1 MPIERAK
8 QAQEYERIVER
19 ARRAELLKF
28 SQDGIAVIEL
38 PPESRADTPPP
49 SPAPAAGDVPHP
61 AA

>member
-1 MPIERAK
+1 MPIDRAK

-38 PPESRADTPPP
+38 PPESRADTPTPTPATEATPP
-49 SPAPAAGDVPHP
+49 SHL
-61 AA
+61 